1 MKGFK
6 AFLAERKALDEGIVK
21 KGAVAAFALQGRNH
35 GNNAVRSYNK
45 AKQTLRAVANAKSTD
60 NKVDAL
66 TRAFIDLLARA
77 ITERDYVNYV
87 IVRIINAVMVVILF
101 NMNP

>member
-6 AFLAERKALDEGIVK
+6 AFLMGQQDLDEGIVK
-21 KGAVAAFALQGRNH
+21 KSAVAAYALQGRNH

-60 NKVDAL
+60 AKVDAL
-66 TRAFIDLLARA
+66 TRALIDLLDGLVSQRQQIGSVSAQV
-77 ITERDYVNYV
+77 TSLTV
-87 IVRIINAVMVVILF
+87 L
-101 NMNP
+101 

>member
-6 AFLAERKALDEGIVK
+6 AFLAERQALDEGIVK

-45 AKQTLRAVANAKSTD
+45 AMQTLRAVANAKSTD
-60 NKVDAL
+60 NKVDAV
-66 TRAFIDLLARA
+66 TRAFIDLLDGLVSQRQQIGSVSAQV
-77 ITERDYVNYV
+77 TSLTV
-87 IVRIINAVMVVILF
+87 L
-101 NMNP
+101 

>member
-35 GNNAVRSYNK
+35 GNNAVRSYSK

-60 NKVDAL
+60 AKVDAL
-66 TRAFIDLLARA
+66 TRAFIDLLDGLVSQRQQIGSVSAQVTSLS
-77 ITERDYVNYV
+77 I
-87 IVRIINAVMVVILF
+87 
-101 NMNP
+101 